1 MAELVLKNVFVRL
14 STESSTGT
22 GWEPSDKITSATLTY
37 EAEILDKTAF
47 GSSFRK
53 RISGL
58 KNWSAAIEFN
68 MDYAD
73 TSVEDRL
80 WDYIGSSGT
89 YLTIRPSSAAIGA
102 SNPRYHGS
110 CLLESLP
117 VIAGGVGELAKCS
130 VTFQGNGALTRAET

>member
-1 MAELVLKNVFVRL
+1 MAELVLKNCFVNL

-22 GWEPSDKITSATLTY
+22 PYNASGKVTSVTLTY
-37 EAEILDKTAF
+37 EGEIHDKTAM

-58 KNWSAAIEFN
+58 KNWNCAIEFN

-73 TSVEDRL
+73 NAVEDRL

-89 YLTIRPSSAAIGA
+89 YLTIRPSSIAIGA
-102 SNPRYHGS
+102 ANPRYHGS
-110 CLLESLP
+110 VLLESMP
-117 VIAGGVGELAKCS
+117 VISGGVGELAKCS
-130 VTFQGNGALTRAET
+130 VTFQGNGSLTRAES

>member
-1 MAELVLKNVFVRL
+1 MAELVLKGCLVKL
-14 STESSTGT
+14 STESSTGA
-22 GWEPSDKITSATLTY
+22 GYNASGKVTSVTLTY
-37 EAEILDKTAF
+37 EGEILDKTAM

-58 KNWSAAIEFN
+58 KNWSAAVEFN

-73 TSVEDRL
+73 NTVEDVL
-80 WDYIGSSGT
+80 WDLIGSSGT
-89 YLTIRPSSAAIGA
+89 YINFLPTSAAVGA

-117 VIAGGVGELAKCS
+117 VISGGVGELAKCS
-130 VTFQGNGALTRAET
+130 VTFQGNGQLNRAES

>member
-1 MAELVLKNVFVRL
+1 VAELVLKNVFVNL

-22 GWEPSDKITSATLTY
+22 PYNASNKVTSVTLTY
-37 EAEILDKTAF
+37 EGEILDKTAM

-58 KNWSAAIEFN
+58 KNWNASLELN

-73 TSVEDRL
+73 TSVEDRF

-89 YLTIRPSSAAIGA
+89 YLTIRPSSATIGA

-117 VIAGGVGELAKCS
+117 VISGGVGELAKCS
-130 VTFQGNGALTRAET
+130 VTLQGNGSLTRAES